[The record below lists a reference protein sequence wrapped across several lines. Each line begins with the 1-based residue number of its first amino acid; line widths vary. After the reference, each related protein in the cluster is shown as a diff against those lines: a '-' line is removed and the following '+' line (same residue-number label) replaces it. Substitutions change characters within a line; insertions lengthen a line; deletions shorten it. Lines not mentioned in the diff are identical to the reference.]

1 MSRTRPCWVRDLT
14 GLNHDAYADWPGFR
28 PSPTFLPMKHLI
40 LALISPVILLTPGL
54 SQEVPEADPA
64 EMPRVPATD
73 PVDAIGT
80 FEIRP
85 GFKLEL
91 AAHEPLVVD
100 PIDIAFDEQGRM
112 FVIEMRG
119 YSEHREDALG
129 RVKMLVDEDDDG
141 VFDKATIYAEGL
153 KWPTSVC
160 CYDGG
165 VFVTASPDIFYFKDT
180 DGDGVSDQSETAFT
194 GFGQGLD
201 RLNMQALV
209 NSLTWGPDNRIW
221 GATAGNGGKVRR
233 PDQPESEAI
242 SLNRADFSF
251 DPRTRELRA
260 ENGTAQFGM
269 SFDSLG
275 RRFVCSNSNH
285 IQWIAWE
292 RGWVQDNPYFSM
304 PTPVVSIAA
313 DGAAAPVYRISPDE
327 PWRIV
332 RTRWRVS
339 GVVKGAVEGG
349 GRVSGYFTAATGI
362 TLYTGDAYGPEFR
375 DHAFIG
381 DAGSNLV
388 HRKVVATDPDAVQP
402 TAVRANDE
410 QEIEFL
416 RSRDNWFRPVNF
428 ENGPDGCLYICDM
441 YRETIEHPWSIPE
454 GIKKHV
460 DLDSGNDR
468 GRIWRVVPEGFQRP
482 AFSVDRDNGWA
493 RGTRARLAY
502 ESGNPPAVNDAALA
516 RISSTAPADPWRIAL
531 ELNALSTPAAM
542 IEAWAGNE
550 ELRSALA
557 EMIGKTGDAK
567 AIGLVI
573 DTIVGAGVG
582 GQSADWLTALGSGL
596 KTARLDFAK
605 VDPDHR
611 LGAIFD
617 AARSTAGRV
626 DADAAARS
634 SALDL
639 IRHDASPA
647 TDTAIR
653 SILLDET
660 APDALRVAAIRAASS
675 RPGDLSDELT
685 SRWSALSPTLRTAA
699 LDALTA
705 SAARA
710 TALLEAVKSDA
721 IPAAD
726 IPANT
731 AELLRGHRDAGV
743 KSLAATVLP
752 APPVVDREEIVKR
765 YLDAALKLKG
775 DPERGKVAFLKGAC
789 ITCHKTPDGQGMEVG
804 PDVATFKTAGADSIL
819 KNVFD
824 PNAEVAPQYQTFTF
838 DLHSGETLLGI
849 IARENA
855 TEVTLRMP
863 GGLEKTFPRKEVAGM
878 KGLGR
883 SLMPEGLEAALTE
896 QDMADLLA
904 YIAAV
909 E

>member
-1 MSRTRPCWVRDLT
+1 MATRLRTGP
-14 GLNHDAYADWPGFR
+14 P
-28 PSPTFLPMKHLI
+28 PKQPPTFFPMKRLI
-40 LALISPVILLTPGL
+40 PALLSPVLFLTPGL
-54 SQEVPEADPA
+54 SQEAPEADPA
-64 EMPRVPATD
+64 EMPRVPATE
-73 PVDAIGT
+73 PGDAIGT

-100 PIDIAFDEQGRM
+100 PIDIAFDERGRM
-112 FVIEMRG
+112 FVVEMRG
-119 YSEHREDALG
+119 YSEHREEALG

-180 DGDGVSDQSETAFT
+180 DGDGVSDQSETVFT

-221 GATAGNGGKVRR
+221 GATARNGGRVRR
-233 PDQPESEAI
+233 PDQTDGEAI
-242 SLNRADFSF
+242 SLNGADFSF
-251 DPRTRELRA
+251 DPKTRELRA

-292 RGWVQDNPYFSM
+292 RNWVRENPYFSM
-304 PTPVVSIAA
+304 PAPMVSIAA

-375 DHAFIG
+375 DNAFIG

-388 HRKVVATDPDAVQP
+388 HRKIVATTPNAARP
-402 TAVRANDE
+402 AAVRADDE
-410 QEIEFL
+410 RETEFL

-468 GRIWRVVPEGFQRP
+468 GRIWRVVPEEFQRP
-482 AFSVDRDNGWA
+482 AFSPDRDHGWA

-502 ESGNPPAVNDAALA
+502 ESGNPSSPNDAALA
-516 RISSTAPADPWRIAL
+516 RIRSAAPADPWRVAL
-531 ELNALSTPAAM
+531 ELNSLTTPAAM
-542 IEAWAGNE
+542 IEAWTGREA
-550 ELRSALA
+550 LRSPLA

-567 AIGLVI
+567 AIGVVI

-582 GQSADWLTALGSGL
+582 GESAEWLSSLGSGL
-596 KTARLDFAK
+596 GTARLDFAK

-617 AARSTAGRV
+617 AARSTAGRA
-626 DADAAARS
+626 DADIATRA

-639 IRHDASPA
+639 IRHDADPA
-647 TDTAIR
+647 TDTAILA
-653 SILLDET
+653 ILAEAS
-660 APDALRVAAIRAASS
+660 APDSLRAAAIRAASA
-675 RPGDLSDELT
+675 RPGDLSGELIT
-685 SRWSALSPTLRTAA
+685 RWPAFSPTLRTAA

-710 TALLEAVKSDA
+710 TALLESVKAGA

-752 APPVVDREEIVKR
+752 APPVVDREAIVKR
-765 YLDAALKLKG
+765 YLEAAAKLTG
-775 DPERGKVAFLKGAC
+775 DPARGKLAFLKGAC
-789 ITCHKTPDGQGMEVG
+789 ITCHKTPDGQGMAVG

-819 KNVFD
+819 KNVID

-838 DLHSGETLLGI
+838 DLHNGETLMGI
-849 IARENA
+849 IAREDA

-863 GGLEKTFPRKEVAGM
+863 GGLEKTFLRKEVAGM

-883 SLMPEGLEAALTE
+883 SLMPEGLDAALSE